1 MILRNPWPIIQ
12 QHSNDCERKKSAR
25 DTKLSIAF
33 ELKPKW
39 NTSIYLYMY
48 TVHMA
53 HHVYICKS
61 HDISSDIIDVIWHF
75 IHKSVMRA
83 TDIVY
88 IFGVY
93 YIDIRRI

>member
-1 MILRNPWPIIQ
+1 MTV
-12 QHSNDCERKKSAR
+12 SEKKNAKKR
-25 DTKLSIAF
+25 QRHKAIDRIWTEAKM
-33 ELKPKW
+33 EH
-39 NTSIYLYMY
+39 
-48 TVHMA
+48 VHLFI
-53 HHVYICKS
+53 HVYCTHGSSCIYICKS